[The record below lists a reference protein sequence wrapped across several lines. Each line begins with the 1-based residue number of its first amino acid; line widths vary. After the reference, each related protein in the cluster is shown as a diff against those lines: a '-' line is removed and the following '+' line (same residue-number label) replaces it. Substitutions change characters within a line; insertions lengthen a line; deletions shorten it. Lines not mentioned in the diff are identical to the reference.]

1 MTYVIRYIL
10 YYFVLFCSECID
22 IFLIQGISSIST
34 LTPLLFI
41 FKNLG
46 YLFNFVHKM
55 VQFFQVKVVAK
66 KNMRVLTYADLNLP
80 AGSSQLPDAPSAPS
94 SITREVRLER

>member
-22 IFLIQGISSIST
+22 TFLIQGILSIST
-34 LTPLLFI
+34 LTPLLFN

-46 YLFNFVHKM
+46 YFFIFVHKM

-80 AGSSQLPDAPSAPS
+80 AGSSLPDAAPSAPS